1 MSITLERTV
10 CKANLFLSFFGFI
23 IIHKESHKNKL
34 LKKTYSTKQVVN
46 ATLKR
51 WNEKNYIVF
60 LKSQTD
66 RREKKIILSSQGQEY
81 AASIIAPLE
90 KMEEAAFNSLSVQE
104 QQTMIQLT
112 GHYYQAL
119 LSQMQLYFVQGEGEK
134 ATKEKL

>member
-1 MSITLERTV
+1 M
-10 CKANLFLSFFGFI
+10 
-23 IIHKESHKNKL
+23 
-34 LKKTYSTKQVVN
+34 VN

-119 LSQMQLYFVQGEGEK
+119 LSQMQLYFVQGEK